1 MPQSQDRVEE
11 FFLASKRSEIASLKQ
26 LMASCTQVT
35 QVSNLIH
42 ELQRER
48 GLSNVYLSSGGTRL
62 CDQRLA
68 QIDISREAEK
78 RFHAGLE
85 QLDLEAG
92 PLAGRARLF
101 NNLAH
106 VLHGL
111 DALPGLRDAVDERTL
126 SAQESTQAYSRLM
139 ESLLG
144 VIFEAADI
152 SDDPEITQ
160 QLVAMFNLMQGKE
173 YAGQERAWAVSGIA
187 TGEFTA
193 ELLERIAN
201 LIEAQKHCFAT
212 FQEFALEPQLA
223 GWSNLLE
230 RPETAEF
237 MRLRQVIARL
247 EPGAGVPPDFS
258 EVWYDLATRR
268 IDGMQTLEREMA
280 DLLLSLSD
288 ERVHQADEEL
298 KTQQATLASLE
309 TSLEQPTASPLT
321 MLLGDT
327 SELSLGG
334 ASAGADWVRS
344 LYGLVQQQA
353 ESLKQ
358 MSTELGAARQA
369 LEERKLLERA
379 KGLLMQYQ
387 GLDEEQAFRTLQQSA
402 MAQNKRLIEVAEKV
416 IADVE
421 RVKGGAKAAASPTR
435 KAPNRRKS

>member
-1 MPQSQDRVEE
+1 MPQSQHRIEE

-48 GLSNVYLSSGGTRL
+48 GLSNVYLASGGTRL
-62 CDQRLA
+62 CEQRRL
-68 QIDISREAEK
+68 QLDSSREAETAF
-78 RFHAGLE
+78 RAGLE

-111 DALPGLRDAVDERTL
+111 DALPSLRQAVDERSL
-126 SAQESTQAYSRLM
+126 SAQESTQAYGRLM
-139 ESLLG
+139 ESLMG

-152 SDDPEITQ
+152 SDDPEITR

-187 TGEFTA
+187 AGEFTA
-193 ELLERIAN
+193 ELLARLTN
-201 LIEAQKHCFAT
+201 LVEAQEHCFAT
-212 FQEFALEPQLA
+212 FREFAREPQLA
-223 GWSNLLE
+223 AWNKLLE
-230 RPETAEF
+230 CPDTSEF

-247 EPGAGVPPDFS
+247 EPGSGVPPDFS

-268 IDGMQTLEREMA
+268 IDSMQTLERELA
-280 DLLLSLSD
+280 ELLLELSD
-288 ERVHQADEEL
+288 ERVQQANKEL
-298 KTQQATLASLE
+298 KNQREILASLE
-309 TSLEQPTASPLT
+309 KSLESPSSSPLT

-327 SELSLGG
+327 SALPGNS
-334 ASAGADWVRS
+334 ASGGADWVRS

-358 MSTELGAARQA
+358 MSNELGAARQA
-369 LEERKLLERA
+369 LSERKLLERA

-387 GLDEEQAFRTLQQSA
+387 GLDEEQAFRTLQKSA
-402 MAQNKRLIEVAEKV
+402 MAQNKRLIDVAEKV

-421 RVKGGAKAAASPTR
+421 RVKAAGKFTASSAE
-435 KAPNRRKS
+435 KAPNKRKK

>member
-1 MPQSQDRVEE
+1 MPQSQQRIEE

-48 GLSNVYLSSGGTRL
+48 GLSNVYLASGGTRL

-68 QIDISREAEK
+68 QLDSSRQAETEF
-78 RFHAGLE
+78 RAGLD

-111 DALPGLRDAVDERTL
+111 DALPGLRQAVDKRAL

-152 SDDPEITQ
+152 SDDPEITR

-173 YAGQERAWAVSGIA
+173 YAGQERAWTVSGIA
-187 TGEFTA
+187 TGEFKA
-193 ELLERIAN
+193 EHLERLTN
-201 LIEAQKHCFAT
+201 LVEAQEHCFST
-212 FQEFALEPQLA
+212 FREFALEPQLEA
-223 GWSNLLE
+223 WKALQE
-230 RPETAEF
+230 RPETHEF

-268 IDGMQTLEREMA
+268 IDAMQTLEQELA
-280 DLLLSLSD
+280 ELLQRLSD
-288 ERVHQADEEL
+288 ERVQQASNEL
-298 KTQQATLASLE
+298 KNQRETLASLE
-309 TSLEQPTASPLT
+309 KSLETPSSSPLT
-321 MLLGDT
+321 MLLDVN
-327 SELSLGG
+327 SPLP
-334 ASAGADWVRS
+334 ASGSSGSADWVRS

-358 MSTELGAARQA
+358 MSSELGAARQA
-369 LEERKLLERA
+369 LSERKLLERA

-402 MAQNKRLIEVAEKV
+402 MSQKKRLIDVAEKV

-421 RVKGGAKAAASPTR
+421 RVKAGAKGATR
-435 KAPNRRKS
+435 APNRRKN

>member
-1 MPQSQDRVEE
+1 MPQSQQRIEE

-48 GLSNVYLSSGGTRL
+48 GLSNVYLASGGTRL

-68 QIDISREAEK
+68 QLDSSRQAETEF
-78 RFHAGLE
+78 RAGLD

-111 DALPGLRDAVDERTL
+111 DALPGLRQAVDKRAL

-152 SDDPEITQ
+152 SDDPEITR

-173 YAGQERAWAVSGIA
+173 YAGQERAWTVSGIA
-187 TGEFTA
+187 TGEFKA
-193 ELLERIAN
+193 EHLERLTN
-201 LIEAQKHCFAT
+201 LVEAQEHCFST
-212 FQEFALEPQLA
+212 FREFALEPQLEA
-223 GWSNLLE
+223 WKALQE
-230 RPETAEF
+230 RPETHEF

-268 IDGMQTLEREMA
+268 IDAMQTLEQELA
-280 DLLLSLSD
+280 ELLLRLSD
-288 ERVHQADEEL
+288 ERVQQASNEL
-298 KTQQATLASLE
+298 KNQRETLASLE
-309 TSLEQPTASPLT
+309 KSLETPSSSPLT
-321 MLLGDT
+321 MLLDVN
-327 SELSLGG
+327 SPLP
-334 ASAGADWVRS
+334 ASGSSGSADWVRS

-358 MSTELGAARQA
+358 MSSELGAARQA
-369 LEERKLLERA
+369 LSERKLLERA

-402 MAQNKRLIEVAEKV
+402 MSQKKRLIDVAEKV

-421 RVKGGAKAAASPTR
+421 RVKAGAKGATR
-435 KAPNRRKS
+435 APNRRKN

>member
-1 MPQSQDRVEE
+1 MPQSQQRIEA
-11 FFLASKRSEIASLKQ
+11 FFLASKQSEIASLKQ

-48 GLSNVYLSSGGTRL
+48 GLSNVYLASGGTRL

-68 QIDISREAEK
+68 QIDSARRAEADF
-78 RFHAGLE
+78 RIGLE
-85 QLDLEAG
+85 QLDLETG

-111 DALPGLRDAVDERTL
+111 DALPGLRQAVDQLEL
-126 SAQESTQAYSRLM
+126 KPEQSTQAYSRLM

-152 SDDPEITQ
+152 SDDPEITR

-187 TGEFTA
+187 AGEFSA
-193 ELLERIAN
+193 ELLERIGN
-201 LIEAQKHCFAT
+201 LIEAQEHCFST
-212 FQEFALEPQLA
+212 FKEFALQPQLDA
-223 GWSNLLE
+223 WQMLLE
-230 RPETAEF
+230 QPETDEF

-247 EPGAGVPPDFS
+247 TPGAGVPPDIS

-268 IDGMQTLEREMA
+268 IDAMQVLERELA
-280 DLLLSLSD
+280 DLLLTLSD
-288 ERVHQADEEL
+288 ERV
-298 KTQQATLASLE
+298 QQANSDLKNQRASLASLQS
-309 TSLEQPTASPLT
+309 SLESSADSQAPSPLT
-321 MLLGDT
+321 LLLGYT
-327 SELSLGG
+327 SALPPAG
-334 ASAGADWVRS
+334 AAGGADWVRS

-358 MSTELGAARQA
+358 MSSELGAARQA
-369 LEERKLLERA
+369 LSERKLLERA
-379 KGLLMQYQ
+379 KGLLMQYH

-402 MAQNKRLIEVAEKV
+402 MSQKKRLIEVAEKV

-421 RVKGGAKAAASPTR
+421 RIKGGHKTAR
-435 KAPNRRKS
+435 RAPN